1 MVFGQVALPI
11 ELIYGKP
18 TTDTEIS
25 DSCKEYA
32 YQLQQTLD
40 KIHEFARKH
49 LQMSSDNMKRRCDR
63 QAHQLNLEISGTVWL
78 YNPKRTRGVC
88 KQNERVLIQYL
99 KS

>member
-1 MVFGQVALPI
+1 MENQQ
-11 ELIYGKP
+11 LIQKFQIAVRNMP
-18 TTDTEIS
+18 TNCNKLFDR
-25 DSCKEYA
+25 
-32 YQLQQTLD
+32 
-40 KIHEFARKH
+40 IHEFARKH